1 MSQGMQLSQRLALQQ
16 VLAPQLQQSLA
27 LLQAPILELKAL
39 VEQELQQNPVLE
51 EVPENEAA
59 QIDVKSDPATEQS
72 NTPVDDFHAEFDRL
86 AQVDQDWRDYYS
98 QANTPL
104 RTSEEED
111 ERRQFMFDSLAAGTS
126 LQEHLLEQVR
136 LSEIPPERRPV
147 AEMIVGNI
155 DERGYL
161 QAGVEELAFATNFPP
176 GQVGEVLTVIQ
187 RFDPPGVG
195 ARDLRECLRLQL
207 ERVNR
212 RDSLEYRI
220 VSDHIDQ
227 LARHRF
233 PEIARALDC
242 SVAEVQEA
250 AHRISHLEPRPGRDY
265 EADSNHYVY
274 PEIFIRKVGRPLTFS
289 EDDLRDLPSL
299 ANKLKTPPKKSKT
312 PRRSVDEWLAGA
324 MSAPTQA
331 ALKNY
336 EGPSSDEAAL
346 KSALVKDLNR
356 AIRGSFI
363 FDTQRFAGV
372 ALRAETQDLLAKNP
386 QGDGLLRLNR
396 MLFEDAYPLEL
407 AKNPAGDDYTVTTN
421 NEGIPHLRI
430 SNTYKDL
437 MAQPNSAPE
446 VQDYIREKIRA
457 GKFLI
462 KSMQQRQETLL
473 KIAREIIQRQRDFL
487 EHGPSHLRPMTMAQ
501 IAQVVGVH
509 ETTIS
514 RAVSGKYVETPQG
527 VFELRYFFTS
537 GIPTT
542 DGGGM
547 SNESVKQLLAELVA
561 GEDRLKPLSDEDIVR
576 QFNMRGIMIARR
588 TVAKYRSELN
598 ILPSHLRRIY

>member
-1 MSQGMQLSQRLALQQ
+1 LQQ

-39 VEQELQQNPVLE
+39 VEREMQQNPVLE
-51 EVPENEAA
+51 EVPEGEAA
-59 QIDVKSDPATEQS
+59 QIDRHEREEAPLSDSADPQEPPTDVKFDPATEPG
-72 NTPVDDFHAEFDRL
+72 NVPVEDFHAEFDRL
-86 AQVDQDWRDYYS
+86 AQVDQEWRDYFS

-104 RTSEEED
+104 RTREEED

-176 GQVGEVLTVIQ
+176 NQVQEVLAVIQ

-212 RDSLEYRI
+212 RDALEYRI
-220 VSDHIDQ
+220 VSDHMDQ

-250 AHRISHLEPRPGRDY
+250 ARRISHLEPRPGRDF

-274 PEIFIRKVGRPLTFS
+274 PEIFIRKVG
-289 EDDLRDLPSL
+289 
-299 ANKLKTPPKKSKT
+299 
-312 PRRSVDEWLAGA
+312 DE
-324 MSAPTQA
+324 
-331 ALKNY
+331 
-336 EGPSSDEAAL
+336 
-346 KSALVKDLNR
+346 
-356 AIRGSFI
+356 
-363 FDTQRFAGV
+363 
-372 ALRAETQDLLAKNP
+372 
-386 QGDGLLRLNR
+386 
-396 MLFEDAYPLEL
+396 
-407 AKNPAGDDYTVTTN
+407 YTVTTN
-421 NEGIPHLRI
+421 NEGVPHLRI

-437 MAQPNSAPE
+437 MAQPNSTPE

-462 KSMQQRQETLL
+462 KSMQQRQETLV
-473 KIAREIIQRQRDFL
+473 KIAREIIQRQRGFL
-487 EHGPSHLRPMTMAQ
+487 EHGPAHLRPMTMAQ

-547 SNESVKQLLAELVA
+547 SNESVKNLLAELVA
-561 GEDRLKPLSDEDIVR
+561 GEDRIKPLSDEEIV
-576 QFNMRGIMIARR
+576 QQLNMRGIMIARR